1 MTWLRTPQPC
11 LVPARGH
18 KRCGRVVVV
27 LVVVVVP
34 LVLTA
39 GSPLTAAVAVG
50 GLQLIAHA
58 FHHLHALPVT
68 VVRVHGVSEDSG
80 WMISAFSH
88 QKTWFEIR
96 VSTAANWLP
105 RIREGNTVMIALSHF
120 QLNP

>member
-1 MTWLRTPQPC
+1 M
-11 LVPARGH
+11 
-18 KRCGRVVVV
+18 VV

-68 VVRVHGVSEDSG
+68 VMRVHGVSEDSG
-80 WMISAFSH
+80 WMNNG
-88 QKTWFEIR
+88 KR
-96 VSTAANWLP
+96 VAIAAKAVAKAAVEVG
-105 RIREGNTVMIALSHF
+105 EGGSRQVAPWYVVKNVGA
-120 QLNP
+120 